1 MKYFILIILLISL
14 KSFSQDKVGSLN
26 SIDLNR
32 EFTVDSLNLNNDSV
46 TIIEIANIQKQDLE
60 NIFPHD
66 SSKKNVIFDKKLYKL
81 NKEEF
86 LNAYGTNDTSIA
98 IINLFFKQR
107 KIAKVLLLIEP
118 ITPVTAGGGVM
129 VMWIN
134 SVGGYSSS
142 FFSMYIGVSIMAV
155 SVFGFVA
162 LPVAGAELLA
172 TWNRKR
178 LYLILNDYNNKNKVI
193 PKSVKKKL
201 KNKYFKSN

>member
-1 MKYFILIILLISL
+1 
-14 KSFSQDKVGSLN
+14 
-26 SIDLNR
+26 
-32 EFTVDSLNLNNDSV
+32 
-46 TIIEIANIQKQDLE
+46 
-60 NIFPHD
+60 
-66 SSKKNVIFDKKLYKL
+66 
-81 NKEEF
+81 
-86 LNAYGTNDTSIA
+86 
-98 IINLFFKQR
+98 
-107 KIAKVLLLIEP
+107 
-118 ITPVTAGGGVM
+118 
-129 VMWIN
+129 MWIN